1 MTKKLKLVFTDGSD
15 LTIRL
20 NDSVTAGKLA
30 TMSKH
35 LQRVP
40 LRFCNYDN
48 PFCYTL
54 PIANKQLADSAELL
68 GVSIDQTQLT
78 DQSYLNSLHKV
89 YEQSY
94 NGTEIW
100 LRFHEAIHM
109 IEQISSPTMPPAG
122 ISYGETAGL
131 LNAKYSYQELQT
143 CQSAFAAGDCFVSF
157 SELGKSPYSYWI
169 DQEPDDFNRL
179 IELSKPMIR
188 LHFRMLIA
196 LTEIDRLPSED
207 QQSKFDTWFAPYKQR
222 WCDHWGI
229 PDWTITQM
237 MGGIKVGSIDNLEL
251 LIQHLK
257 NNVTPSNLLL
267 LNDQ

>member
-1 MTKKLKLVFTDGSD
+1 MTKKLKLVFADNSD
-15 LTIRL
+15 LIISLNNSTI
-20 NDSVTAGKLA
+20 AEKLA
-30 TMSKH
+30 SMSKH

-54 PIANKQLADSAELL
+54 PIANKQLIETAELL
-68 GVSIDQTQLT
+68 DINIDQTRLT
-78 DQSYLNSLHKV
+78 DQYYLNSLHKL

-109 IEQISSPTMPPAG
+109 LEQISSAVMPPAA
-122 ISYGETAGL
+122 ISYGEAAGL
-131 LNAKYSYQELQT
+131 LNVKYSYQELQT
-143 CQSAFAAGDCFVSF
+143 CQSTFAAGDCFVSF

-169 DQEPDDFNRL
+169 DDEPDDFDRL
-179 IELSKPMIR
+179 VELSKPMIR

-196 LTEIDRLPSED
+196 LTEIDRMPSEEN
-207 QQSKFDTWFAPYKQR
+207 QSNFETWFAPHKRR
-222 WCDHWGI
+222 WCDYWGI

-237 MGGIKVGSIDNLEL
+237 LGGIKVGSIDNIES
-251 LIQHLK
+251 LIKNLK

-267 LNDQ
+267 LNE